1 MLGPVPSDAKC
12 PSRTTQGRE
21 TVAGKS
27 DAGALQKELGGVA
40 LPDLAALSAADQ
52 DQLVALIQSARRAQK
67 TQLAAAME
75 SALSHI
81 PMLLRGAV
89 RKILV
94 P

>member
-1 MLGPVPSDAKC
+1 MG
-12 PSRTTQGRE
+12 
-21 TVAGKS
+21 GKS
-27 DAGALQKELGGVA
+27 DSGALQKELGTP
-40 LPDLAALSAADQ
+40 LPDLSALSAADEAK
-52 DQLVALIQSARRAQK
+52 LVGLIQAARRAQK
-67 TQLAAAME
+67 AQLAQAME

>member
-1 MLGPVPSDAKC
+1 MG
-12 PSRTTQGRE
+12 
-21 TVAGKS
+21 GKS
-27 DAGALQKELGGVA
+27 DAGALQRELGGVA
-40 LPDLAALSAADQ
+40 LPDLGPLSAAEQ
-52 DQLVALIQSARRAQK
+52 ERLAGLIQAARRAQK
-67 TQLAAAME
+67 AQLAQAME

>member
-1 MLGPVPSDAKC
+1 MA
-12 PSRTTQGRE
+12 GR
-21 TVAGKS
+21 S

-40 LPDLAALSAADQ
+40 LPDLAALSAADL
-52 DQLVALIQSARRAQK
+52 DQLVALIQGARRAQK

-81 PMLLRGAV
+81 PMLLRGTV